1 MPTRFTV
8 SQGSETDAINVL
20 ADLSN
25 FTTAFSYNALTS
37 ASPTLTT
44 AQMLGGIVNVSGQT
58 AAQNV
63 TTPTATEIVA
73 AIPNCQVN
81 SSFEFV
87 LQNANTSSGAATI
100 VAGTGV
106 TLTGTT
112 AVPITKTQIYR
123 GIVTNATTPAVRL
136 VGLLTAPV

>member
-8 SQGSETDAINVL
+8 AQGSETDAINAV

-25 FTTAFSYNALTS
+25 FVAGFTYTALTS
-37 ASPTLTT
+37 NSPTLTT
-44 AQMLGGIVNVSGQT
+44 TQMLNGIVNVSGQT

-63 TTPTATEIVA
+63 TTPTAAAIVA
-73 AIPNCQVN
+73 AIPNCQVG
-81 SSFEFV
+81 SSFELT
-87 LQNANTSSGAATI
+87 LQNANTSSGAVTV
-100 VAGTGV
+100 VAGTNV

-112 AVPITKTQIYR
+112 AVPISKSQIYR
-123 GIVTNATTPAVRL
+123 GIVTDATTPAVRL